1 MKLLKSAKSLLT
13 KAYRNGYVQMIL
25 LWLALD
31 VACSA
36 GHRLERGESLSG
48 FALFFAAVIIAGITH
63 ELWNHRLYNE
73 CVNAWVRGAIWGTL
87 GETVEDED
95 LEVAKRIAKEHTQ

>member
-36 GHRLERGESLSG
+36 GHRLERESLSPVLHSSSLPLSSPESPMNSG
-48 FALFFAAVIIAGITH
+48 TIASTTS
-63 ELWNHRLYNE
+63 
-73 CVNAWVRGAIWGTL
+73 V
-87 GETVEDED
+87 
-95 LEVAKRIAKEHTQ
+95 